1 MTHFLGTHL
10 NRIDAKGR
18 VSIPAFFRGSLRA
31 IDGDTVQLGLIL
43 RPSHTHPCI
52 EAWPVSTFHRLAR
65 PVATLDPFSEAH
77 DDLAAA
83 LFADA
88 LPVDA
93 DKEGRIV
100 LPELLTAH
108 AGVSAAVVFMGL
120 GQIFQIWEPE
130 AAERR
135 RAAAREAA
143 RRVRLP
149 GPAVADAAP

>member
-1 MTHFLGTHL
+1 MTHFLGTHQ

-18 VSIPAFFRGSLRA
+18 VSIPAPFRASLRV
-31 IDGDTVQLGLIL
+31 IDGETMSLGLVL

-52 EAWPVSTFHRLAR
+52 EAWPVSTFHRLAS
-65 PVATLDPFSEAH
+65 PLEKLDPFSEAH

-100 LPELLTAH
+100 LPEALTAH
-108 AGVSAAVVFMGL
+108 AGVSSSVVFMGL

-130 AAERR
+130 AAARR
-135 RAAAREAA
+135 REEARAAA
-143 RRVRLP
+143 RRVRIP
-149 GPAVADAAP
+149 SAAGEQA